1 MQILKLYHSII
12 KSFSSTKLLYKK
24 YNKTMVVLTEYELVH
39 HKAWLK
45 LVEAAHK
52 NLQVEQHHVQ
62 VSIEYKFMY
71 ITVLM
76 YCMLL
81 GACFQAY

>member
-1 MQILKLYHSII
+1 MPPLSGRIAWARQLIHHLEQPMQILKLYHAII

-45 LVEAAHK
+45 LVETGHK
-52 NLQVEQHHVQ
+52 NLQVEQLIVYN
-62 VSIEYKFMY
+62 S
-71 ITVLM
+71 
-76 YCMLL
+76 
-81 GACFQAY
+81 AY